1 MTKNELRAIVD
12 QQISV
17 ISEAS
22 KEVVEAKELDLFTK
36 TLMNVIAFR
45 LTSFPDSEQ
54 LDLFDRNDLASYQAP
69 VATSNEPE
77 PIMVKGRK

>member
-1 MTKNELRAIVD
+1 MTKSELRAIVD

-45 LTSFPDSEQ
+45 LTSFPESEQ
-54 LDLFDRNDLASYQAP
+54 LELFDENDLDKYRAP
-69 VATSNEPE
+69 AATNHEPE
-77 PIMVKGRK
+77 PIMTKGKK

>member
-1 MTKNELRAIVD
+1 MTKSELRAIVD

-45 LTSFPDSEQ
+45 LTSFPDCEQ
-54 LDLFDRNDLASYQAP
+54 LELLDTIP
-69 VATSNEPE
+69 
-77 PIMVKGRK
+77 KK

>member
-1 MTKNELRAIVD
+1 MTKSELRAIVD

-54 LDLFDRNDLASYQAP
+54 LELMDVIQ
-69 VATSNEPE
+69 
-77 PIMVKGRK
+77 KQ